1 MSKKENMTELKPK
14 VNTFQQA
21 MIKNSEKGNIYAG
34 KRFLGL
40 TPRGAEVWI
49 SMELDRATKDLTI
62 NTTHNLNILLEEG
75 AEPAKKRVTLK
86 KGATS
91 FYSTSDLI
99 RRNQKNMG
107 GEVTEAT
114 ITYLKKLITAS
125 EMKDGKGYSNK
136 EVTTLLFMYAAN
148 AIFEGTYDT
157 EKGDFAWPQVI
168 KTWGLPKGKYF
179 LIESI
184 PSSDD
189 EVKAND

>member
-21 MIKNSEKGNIYAG
+21 MLENSEKGNTYAG

-40 TPRGAEVWI
+40 TPRGGEVWI
-49 SMELDRATKDLTI
+49 SMELDKVKKDLTI

-86 KGATS
+86 KGVTS
-91 FYSTSDLI
+91 FYSTEDLI
-99 RRNQKNMG
+99 RRNQRNMG

-125 EMKDGKGYSNK
+125 EMKDGKGYKNK
-136 EVTTLLFMYAAN
+136 EVSTLLFMYAAN
-148 AIFEGTYDT
+148 AIFEGSYDT
-157 EKGDFAWPQVI
+157 EKGDFAWPQVV
-168 KTWGLPKGKYF
+168 KTWDLPKGEYF

-184 PSSDD
+184 PVSDG
-189 EVKAND
+189 EVNLNV